1 MKLYETRY
9 TKTLDYY
16 DGIQLFQA
24 EDPTGATYIAAL
36 LEVGESAD
44 RYLAVKCNP
53 YNLRMFKTG
62 VTDLRGL
69 LEKSAEDGWYLADL
83 SSLHAPLSMT
93 PQPGTVI
100 PDELLP
106 GPGLFLHLSE
116 QDGETT
122 SEVHPAV

>member
-1 MKLYETRY
+1 MKPHQTRY

-24 EDPTGATYIAAL
+24 EDTTGATYIAAL
-36 LEVGESAD
+36 LEVGKSAD
-44 RYLAVKCNP
+44 RYLAVRCNAD
-53 YNLRMFKTG
+53 NLRMFKIG

-83 SSLHAPLSMT
+83 SSLDAPLSMT
-93 PQPGTVI
+93 PQAGTVI

-106 GPGLFLHLSE
+106 GTGIYLHLAE
-116 QDGETT
+116 
-122 SEVHPAV
+122 

>member
-1 MKLYETRY
+1 MKPHETRY

-24 EDPTGATYIAAL
+24 EDTTGATYIAAL

-44 RYLAVKCNP
+44 RYLAVKCSS

-62 VTDLRGL
+62 LTDLRRL
-69 LEKSAEDGWYLADL
+69 FEKSAEDGWYLADL
-83 SSLHAPLSMT
+83 SSLDTPLSMT
-93 PQPGTVI
+93 PQPGKVI

-106 GPGLFLHLSE
+106 GPGLYLHLAE

-122 SEVHPAV
+122 SEAHPTF